1 MAKRIK
7 KQIMAYKKTSPLNDL
22 TPGERA
28 KRNRQKLTS
37 FAVRLLGGNSVAEQ
51 NAAKR
56 EQSKSKT
63 STSKGSG
70 IIPNTSIGTNNNRP
84 DYVIPGTGATKV
96 KPNTKPVVKTQPVV
110 SNQVKSNAKTV
121 VKPVSV
127 VSKVT
132 PIKPTQSVTT
142 SNNAATSSA
151 NTSATSSANTSAT
164 SSASKSNMTY
174 TVSER
179 PNKMQATVTAARSTD
194 DNMFK
199 PMSKRDRIRRRQG
212 IRTEEKSKRVGQQI
226 ERIRGRQ
233 ARKGVTIAKRDI
245 KRDDSVRDKSY
256 DATIRKAMPSTT
268 ASANKNYI
276 DPSQQ
281 SPASDQF
288 KVSKSPQPSAQPVS
302 GPTTQQTTQKKTRQ
316 PGTVGSTLGEYTTKS
331 KTKVKKPQK
340 LKTNTKKETKDNK
353 RSKESLT
360 ATATAT
366 ANNNSKK
373 QFVSSISIEDR
384 QKKLMNII
392 NNPLGKRM
400 QKPSTSITK
409 PASGPRA

>member
-7 KQIMAYKKTSPLNDL
+7 KQIMAYKETSPLNDL
-22 TPGERA
+22 TPEERA

-37 FAVRLLGGNSVAEQ
+37 IAVRLLGGNSVAEQ

-56 EQSKSKT
+56 EQSKNKT

-70 IIPNTSIGTNNNRP
+70 IIPNISIGTNNKRP

-96 KPNTKPVVKTQPVV
+96 KPNAKPVVKTQPV
-110 SNQVKSNAKTV
+110 SGSTQVNSNAKPV
-121 VKPVSV
+121 VKPAPV
-127 VSKVT
+127 VSKIT
-132 PIKPTQSVTT
+132 PIKPTKSVTT
-142 SNNAATSSA
+142 SNNAA
-151 NTSATSSANTSAT
+151 NPPAT

-268 ASANKNYI
+268 ANANKNYI

-288 KVSKSPQPSAQPVS
+288 KVSKSPQP
-302 GPTTQQTTQKKTRQ
+302 TTQQTTQKKTKQ
-316 PGTVGSTLGEYTTKS
+316 PGTVGSTLGVSTLNS
-331 KTKVKKPQK
+331 KTQVKKPQK
-340 LKTNTKKETKDNK
+340 LRTNAATPVSANSKMPGLRGLEQKNQKSVNK
-353 RSKESLT
+353 SSKN
-360 ATATAT
+360 AT
-366 ANNNSKK
+366 NNSKK
-373 QFVSSISIEDR
+373 PFVSSISIEDR

-400 QKPSTSITK
+400 PRSSTSITK
-409 PASGPRA
+409 PASGPRAKL

>member
-7 KQIMAYKKTSPLNDL
+7 KQIMAYKETSPLNDL
-22 TPGERA
+22 TPEERA

-37 FAVRLLGGNSVAEQ
+37 IAVRLLGGNSVAEQ

-56 EQSKSKT
+56 EQSKNKT

-70 IIPNTSIGTNNNRP
+70 IIPNISIGTNNKRP

-96 KPNTKPVVKTQPVV
+96 KPNAKPVVKPAPVV
-110 SNQVKSNAKTV
+110 SKI
-121 VKPVSV
+121 
-127 VSKVT
+127 T
-132 PIKPTQSVTT
+132 PIKPTKSVTT
-142 SNNAATSSA
+142 SNNAA
-151 NTSATSSANTSAT
+151 NPPAT

-268 ASANKNYI
+268 ANANKNYI

-288 KVSKSPQPSAQPVS
+288 KVSKSPQP
-302 GPTTQQTTQKKTRQ
+302 TTQQTTQKKTKQ
-316 PGTVGSTLGEYTTKS
+316 PGTVGSTLGVSTLNS
-331 KTKVKKPQK
+331 KTQVKKPQK
-340 LKTNTKKETKDNK
+340 LRTNAATPVSANSKMPGLRGLEQKNQKSVNK
-353 RSKESLT
+353 SSKN
-360 ATATAT
+360 AT
-366 ANNNSKK
+366 NNSKK
-373 QFVSSISIEDR
+373 PFVSSISIEDR

-400 QKPSTSITK
+400 PRSSTSITK
-409 PASGPRA
+409 PASGPRAKL